1 MQLRLRHAGYSVDNQ
16 WPFLFPARSAGRVCL
31 GRSRFSL
38 LRENTPAARLPDRLA
53 AIPGWRALPPPKT
66 HPERGGEV
74 FPPPPEGGIIPPRIV
89 PVTVPHTRKTGQ
101 PDNNPPACRPI
112 AYPAR
117 AVPFSTGPRGVAKKN
132 PATISREVP
141 FSTGPRRV
149 DKRSASTIFRAV
161 PFPIDSR
168 GAAKGNASTISQEV
182 PFSTGP
188 RRVDKRS
195 ASTMALAVP
204 FPTDPRGAA
213 KGNPSTI
220 SPFRWMRFTYPP
232 YIGRRLRAAGGL
244 AQREGLFIH
253 SLDLLIEPVNENPQQ
268 KDLLIESINE
278 PIDAVNEPIRQN
290 DPPRRVDKLRASTIF
305 RAVPFS
311 TGPRGAAK
319 GNPSTISLFRWMRFT
334 YPPYI
339 GRRLRAAGGL
349 AQREG
354 LFMFPDYLF
363 LQSDYLF
370 I

>member
-53 AIPGWRALPPPKT
+53 TIPGWRGLPPPKT

-112 AYPAR
+112 AHPAR
-117 AVPFSTGPRGVAKKN
+117 AVPFFIG
-132 PATISREVP
+132 
-141 FSTGPRRV
+141 
-149 DKRSASTIFRAV
+149 
-161 PFPIDSR
+161 
-168 GAAKGNASTISQEV
+168 
-182 PFSTGP
+182 
-188 RRVDKRS
+188 
-195 ASTMALAVP
+195 
-204 FPTDPRGAA
+204 PRGAA
-213 KGNPSTI
+213 KGNPATI
-220 SPFRWMRFTYPP
+220 FLFRWMRFTYPP

-354 LFMFPDYLF
+354 LFMFPDHLF
-363 LQSDYLF
+363 L
-370 I
+370 